1 MPKRIR
7 PDVNEIS
14 LAFNPANMKKF
25 LMHKDDDKKNL
36 KKGEETMEKLIKILK
51 DKGLLSDE
59 KAFANALKK
68 ANVTELAIA
77 EDFEKVF
84 EVVVD
89 LMPKVDEKEIRKDL
103 EAKIRKTLE
112 SELRKTLEP
121 EIRKALEKELGKAEN
136 ETIKLLK
143 DEVKQLGD
151 DLKAARKEVET
162 ERDARRLSEIK
173 ESVKDMG
180 VPGDLEKISKTILMT
195 EKINPELAK
204 DITETLKETGEAFK
218 TSGAFLELGSSRGGE
233 ELGKA
238 YDELIKLRNAAMEK
252 DSNLTEQAA
261 MRKVCRENPKLYQ
274 EYTKEHQ
281 MKGGM
286 H

>member
-89 LMPKVDEKEIRKDL
+89 LMPKVDEKGIRKDL

-238 YDELIKLRNAAMEK
+238 YDELIKLRNTAMEK